1 MRPHLKHVFLED
13 NGEKPVI
20 LSSSLTQE
28 EEKRVIEVLKANEE
42 AIGWSLS
49 DLKGISPSYYMHKI
63 HMEQEFKPVAQP

>member
-1 MRPHLKHVFLED
+1 VFLED